1 MKRGFTLLEV
11 MLALAIFALAATA
24 VLQIASGAL
33 SNQQILEEKTVAGWV
48 AENQTALLYLMTREQ
63 RAVRQQ
69 GESDMAGSRWYWR
82 TTPLSTGNA
91 LLQAV
96 DIEVSLHEDFSSV
109 IQSRRAWFSA
119 VAGHDQKLNLMQQTM
134 SFLTH
139 DLTQMMPRPVRG
151 DQGQREPALL
161 AGAGV
166 LASESE
172 GMRFVRG
179 GVINPLM
186 RLPRSNLLTVGYRI
200 HDGYL
205 ERLAWPLTDAAG
217 SVKPTMQKLIP
228 ADSLRLQFY
237 DGTRWQ
243 ESWSSVQAIPVAVRM
258 TLHSPQW
265 GEIERIWLLRGPQ

>member
-33 SNQQILEEKTVAGWV
+33 SNQQILEEKKKTVAGWV

-119 VAGHDQKLNLMQQTM
+119 VGGQQ
-134 SFLTH
+134 
-139 DLTQMMPRPVRG
+139 
-151 DQGQREPALL
+151 
-161 AGAGV
+161 
-166 LASESE
+166 
-172 GMRFVRG
+172 
-179 GVINPLM
+179 
-186 RLPRSNLLTVGYRI
+186 
-200 HDGYL
+200 
-205 ERLAWPLTDAAG
+205 
-217 SVKPTMQKLIP
+217 
-228 ADSLRLQFY
+228 
-237 DGTRWQ
+237 
-243 ESWSSVQAIPVAVRM
+243 
-258 TLHSPQW
+258 
-265 GEIERIWLLRGPQ
+265 